1 MNVNVHAIG
10 GWVALTVSI
19 GGLYGVYSQ
28 ITKDHQSQIQ
38 EVREQ
43 AQDRQKRADAYNQR
57 FAYVEM
63 EIEALKSQLP
73 QDKRELL
80 NAIAAAQRNYQAPSQ
95 QVLMYDK
102 SMPKSELDVD
112 CVKKG
117 ICVTA
122 IAADAPKT
130 ERVQQ

>member
-1 MNVNVHAIG
+1 MNVNVHTIG
-10 GWVALTVSI
+10 MWIGLTVSI

-28 ITKDHQSQIQ
+28 VKKDHQSEIQ
-38 EVREQ
+38 Q

-80 NAIAAAQRNYQAPSQ
+80 NAIAAAQRNSQANQ
-95 QVLMYDK
+95 QVVMYQK
-102 SMPKSELDVD
+102 AEPKVEMDMECL
-112 CVKKG
+112 KKG
-117 ICVTA
+117 ICAVA
-122 IAADAPKT
+122 AADAPKE
-130 ERVQQ
+130 ERVPQ